1 MAWLSFKMINFIVN
15 KCEIEGEKLI
25 LSSSKQ
31 NISYLNDLEFDKFIG
46 TKYSRE
52 MKNHFIKP
60 IYFVLSLDY
69 LIVMLLFQWL
79 K

>member
-60 IYFVLSLDY
+60 IYFVLSLD
-69 LIVMLLFQWL
+69 
-79 K
+79 